1 MKHPSL
7 CIPLAAVMMAAAAPI
22 RTPAPKTAPAA
33 APTTATA
40 PGATPAPLARPLM
53 PFDVFFE
60 ELRMQGAW
68 IRLDDGRWA
77 WRPTGVPRTWRPFSL
92 GTWVFTDAGWYWLS
106 EEPWGWATSHYGR
119 WERREKAGW
128 VWLPDVE
135 WSPAWAS
142 WRQGD
147 IALGWR
153 PMQTAENPKSKIQN
167 PESEIRSP
175 QSAIEE
181 AWTFLPWKSVSR
193 ALIPRPGAASAARQ
207 ANTLEAIV
215 ASSMTAEA
223 ATPELLSQTREAA
236 DAAPDRALIEARTQ
250 RRLTACQILD
260 TYQPREL
267 LIVARDK
274 TIVVAFRPVLKI
286 TAADIQKFISDRA
299 ERYKA
304 MQERK
309 GRGK

>member
-1 MKHPSL
+1 
-7 CIPLAAVMMAAAAPI
+7 MMAAAVPVRAPV
-22 RTPAPKTAPAA
+22 PKTTPGA

-40 PGATPAPLARPLM
+40 PTATPAPLARRVF

-60 ELRMQGAW
+60 ELRAQGAW
-68 IRLDDGRWA
+68 IHLEDGRWA
-77 WRPTGVPRTWRPFSL
+77 WRPTAVARDWRPFGL

-119 WERREKAGW
+119 WERRERAGW

-135 WSPAWAS
+135 WSPGWVS

-147 IALGWR
+147 GGLGWR
-153 PMQTAENPKSKIQN
+153 PRQTAENP
-167 PESEIRSP
+167 
-175 QSAIEE
+175 QSAMEE
-181 AWTFLPWKSVSR
+181 AWTFLLWKSVSR
-193 ALIPRPGAASAARQ
+193 ALIPRSGVTSGSRE
-207 ANTLEAIV
+207 ANALEAII
-215 ASSMTAEA
+215 ASSMTAVA
-223 ATPELLSQTREAA
+223 ATPELLSQTREAT
-236 DAAPDRALIEARTQ
+236 DAAPDRSLIEAKTQ
-250 RRLTACQILD
+250 RRLAACQILD

-274 TIVVAFRPVLKI
+274 TIVAAFRPVLK
-286 TAADIQKFISDRA
+286 TTVAEIQQFVSRRA

-309 GRGK
+309 AAGK